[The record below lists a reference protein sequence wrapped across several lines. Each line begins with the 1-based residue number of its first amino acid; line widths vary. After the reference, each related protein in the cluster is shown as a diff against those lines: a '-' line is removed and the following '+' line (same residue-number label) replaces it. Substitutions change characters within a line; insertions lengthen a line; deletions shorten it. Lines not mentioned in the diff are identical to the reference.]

1 MAKKDDTVKKD
12 EVFAAKTPPP
22 DMPDDVGAIDRLP
35 VVIHAQYI
43 RDLSFENPNAPM
55 PLKKAE
61 GEPNISIEFGMDARK
76 VEVDGFS
83 NSYEVVLNVTA
94 KATKG
99 EMVTFI
105 VEIEYGMMVTVDDVP
120 EDKIHPLLLIEMPNY
135 MFPYVRQIVSDVTQ
149 KAGYMPL
156 LLAPV
161 NFKALYRKRF
171 GGPSVQQHERGA
183 NKQKETENA

>member
-76 VEVDGFS
+76 VEVGHRG
-83 NSYEVVLNVTA
+83 LPP
-94 KATKG
+94 
-99 EMVTFI
+99 I
-105 VEIEYGMMVTVDDVP
+105 V
-120 EDKIHPLLLIEMPNY
+120 H
-135 MFPYVRQIVSDVTQ
+135 
-149 KAGYMPL
+149 
-156 LLAPV
+156 
-161 NFKALYRKRF
+161 
-171 GGPSVQQHERGA
+171 
-183 NKQKETENA
+183 

>member
-22 DMPDDVGAIDRLP
+22 DLPEDAGSIDRLP

-55 PLKKAE
+55 PLKKAD
-61 GEPNISIEFGMDARK
+61 GEPNINI
-76 VEVDGFS
+76 DGFS
-83 NSYEVVLNVTA
+83 NAYEVVLNVTA

-171 GGPSVQQHERGA
+171 GGPAVTQHERGA
-183 NKQKETENA
+183 NKAKETENA